1 MQCIF
6 CTYLLSM
13 MYDNASEVTTLW
25 NYTNMIMIIILIIIF
40 KIRSITEY
48 YKISW
53 SDLPPHQQ
61 SSH

>member
-25 NYTNMIMIIILIIIF
+25 NYTNMIMIIIIIIIF

-53 SDLPPHQQ
+53 SDLRPHQQ

>member
-25 NYTNMIMIIILIIIF
+25 NYTNMIIIIIIIF

>member
-25 NYTNMIMIIILIIIF
+25 NYTNMIMIIIIIIIF